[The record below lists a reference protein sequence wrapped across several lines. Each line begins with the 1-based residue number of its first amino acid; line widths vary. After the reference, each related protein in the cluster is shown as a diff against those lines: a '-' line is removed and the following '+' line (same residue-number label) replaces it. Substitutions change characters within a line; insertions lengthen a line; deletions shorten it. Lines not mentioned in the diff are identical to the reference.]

1 MEVDDIIIVGAG
13 TAGMAAGRFIE
24 RYNELNLPSDKVT
37 YRILEATGN
46 PSVQGLTPAVPPLMG
61 RSVAAHDIAGAE
73 GNPIYELKH
82 IQETIRGGPET
93 PEWQIKWEDIKH
105 FECEGTYGSI
115 ESCSV
120 PSKKSIKNARNDF
133 REVYKCVREDFE
145 FDSKCSLGDAL
156 ECSLGDA
163 LDQCYDG
170 DWLGNGDKSRI
181 WYEYDFEYA
190 EDPRSTVYDIFEPTY
205 TTTGQEKDIYISH
218 GADGII
224 RKEYQF
230 YGIDRCVCSGAK
242 VTDISF
248 DETCTENCAF
258 SIETETETK
267 TGTETKTYQA
277 KQVII
282 TTSVGVLVRKGID
295 MGIFSGAD
303 DKYEAMKRLYFSPSD
318 VVETSRG
325 DPGSEHMPLYYT
337 IAFQFDDS
345 RAIWN
350 NDYAL

>member
-163 LDQCYDG
+163 
-170 DWLGNGDKSRI
+170 
-181 WYEYDFEYA
+181 
-190 EDPRSTVYDIFEPTY
+190 